1 MERQKINWIPV
12 VLYVF
17 AVIFGLY
24 AIYALVNTSQYIGQM
39 LASGYITMADSFT
52 DIIAY
57 FVTNVAVY
65 VFYTLVLG
73 SFGYVVD
80 VLQRGVKVKPE
91 TPAREKAHTPEAKDA
106 SDEEADVLIVDE
118 EIEAAGNEEAD
129 TAEDVIEEIVEV
141 TEAEEESKKNS

>member
-17 AVIFGLY
+17 AIIFGLY

-73 SFGYVVD
+73 TFGYVVD
-80 VLQRGVKVKPE
+80 VLQRGVKVKSE
-91 TPAREKAHTPEAKDA
+91 TPASEKAHTPEVKDA
-106 SDEEADVLIVDE
+106 SDAVAETEVLAVD
-118 EIEAAGNEEAD
+118 EEAD
-129 TAEDVIEEIVEV
+129 TAEAVIEEIEEV
-141 TEAEEESKKNS
+141 TEAEEESEKNN